1 MGIVHTVLSG
11 ACTYA
16 VRMEVLA
23 IAERE
28 RHRLFPFLRLLVYTG
43 MRLGE
48 ALGLRWSN
56 VNLDQGYVRVVE
68 AAVKT
73 HRQGMITK
81 RPKTTKGVRT
91 IDLDDRTIEVL
102 RRLRL
107 KQFLDDYQGEFVFP
121 HCDGGLMRVTTI
133 IRDLKR
139 LGERVGVPGITFHSL
154 RHFHASVSLQQHQ
167 NVVVVSRRLGH
178 SSVVTTLDTYGHVM
192 AGWQKGEADA
202 FAEAMET
209 ND

>member
-1 MGIVHTVLSG
+1 MDPPAI
-11 ACTYA
+11 AA
-16 VRMEVLA
+16 VQEILA

-68 AAVKT
+68 AAVKGVEA

-91 IDLDDRTIEVL
+91 D
-102 RRLRL
+102 
-107 KQFLDDYQGEFVFP
+107 
-121 HCDGGLMRVTTI
+121 
-133 IRDLKR
+133 
-139 LGERVGVPGITFHSL
+139 
-154 RHFHASVSLQQHQ
+154 
-167 NVVVVSRRLGH
+167 
-178 SSVVTTLDTYGHVM
+178 
-192 AGWQKGEADA
+192 
-202 FAEAMET
+202 
-209 ND
+209 

>member
-1 MGIVHTVLSG
+1 M
-11 ACTYA
+11 
-16 VRMEVLA
+16 
-23 IAERE
+23 
-28 RHRLFPFLRLLVYTG
+28 
-43 MRLGE
+43 
-48 ALGLRWSN
+48 
-56 VNLDQGYVRVVE
+56 
-68 AAVKT
+68 
-73 HRQGMITK
+73 
-81 RPKTTKGVRT
+81 
-91 IDLDDRTIEVL
+91 
-102 RRLRL
+102 
-107 KQFLDDYQGEFVFP
+107 FP

-139 LGERVGVPGITFHSL
+139 LGERVGMPGITFHSL

>member
-16 VRMEVLA
+16 VQEILA

-154 RHFHASVSLQQHQ
+154 QHFHASVSLQQHQ